1 MVMLAINLVACGD
14 DKEDGDKEITPSIV
28 GTWKLTVDKGYT
40 HTHVTFTKDGT
51 FSYTSTDE
59 LDYEEHGTYKI
70 VDNLLYQMFS
80 DEDEWVIGEILLLNS
95 ETLSIQDLDDD
106 GVTPRGKPYSYQ
118 RVEQQIRQIQN
129 SKGGID
135 YSLPPSF
142 INLTQTSQVES

>member
-1 MVMLAINLVACGD
+1 MKNLKHLGMALLMVMLAINLVACGD

-59 LDYEEHGTYKI
+59 LEHGTYKI

-118 RVEQQIRQIQN
+118 RVE
-129 SKGGID
+129 
-135 YSLPPSF
+135 
-142 INLTQTSQVES
+142 

>member
-1 MVMLAINLVACGD
+1 MKNLKHLGMALLMVMLAINLVACGD

-80 DEDEWVIGEILLLNS
+80 DEDEWVIGEIRLLNS

-118 RVEQQIRQIQN
+118 RVE
-129 SKGGID
+129 
-135 YSLPPSF
+135 
-142 INLTQTSQVES
+142 

>member
-1 MVMLAINLVACGD
+1 MKNLKHLGMALLMVMLAINLVACGD

-51 FSYTSTDE
+51 FSYTSADE

-118 RVEQQIRQIQN
+118 RVE
-129 SKGGID
+129 
-135 YSLPPSF
+135 
-142 INLTQTSQVES
+142 

>member
-1 MVMLAINLVACGD
+1 MSQLVIKRMKNLKHLGMALLMVMLAINLVACGD

-118 RVEQQIRQIQN
+118 RVE
-129 SKGGID
+129 
-135 YSLPPSF
+135 
-142 INLTQTSQVES
+142 

>member
-1 MVMLAINLVACGD
+1 MKNLKHLGMALLMVMLAINLVACGD

-59 LDYEEHGTYKI
+59 LDEEHGTYKI

-118 RVEQQIRQIQN
+118 RVE
-129 SKGGID
+129 
-135 YSLPPSF
+135 
-142 INLTQTSQVES
+142 

>member
-1 MVMLAINLVACGD
+1 MKNLKHLGMALLMVMLAINLVACGD

-40 HTHVTFTKDGT
+40 HTHVTFTEDGT

-118 RVEQQIRQIQN
+118 RVE
-129 SKGGID
+129 
-135 YSLPPSF
+135 
-142 INLTQTSQVES
+142 

>member
-1 MVMLAINLVACGD
+1 MALLMVMLAINLVACGD

-106 GVTPRGKPYSYQ
+106 GVTPRGKPYSFQ
-118 RVEQQIRQIQN
+118 RVE
-129 SKGGID
+129 
-135 YSLPPSF
+135 
-142 INLTQTSQVES
+142 

>member
-1 MVMLAINLVACGD
+1 MKNLKHLGMALLMVMLAINLVACGD

-28 GTWKLTVDKGYT
+28 GTWKLTVDKRYT

-118 RVEQQIRQIQN
+118 RVE
-129 SKGGID
+129 
-135 YSLPPSF
+135 
-142 INLTQTSQVES
+142 

>member
-1 MVMLAINLVACGD
+1 MKNLKHLGMALLMVMLAINLVACGD

-28 GTWKLTVDKGYT
+28 GTWKLTEDKGYT

-118 RVEQQIRQIQN
+118 RVE
-129 SKGGID
+129 
-135 YSLPPSF
+135 
-142 INLTQTSQVES
+142 

>member
-1 MVMLAINLVACGD
+1 MKNLKHLGMALLMVMLAINLVACGD

-51 FSYTSTDE
+51 FSYTSTGE

-118 RVEQQIRQIQN
+118 RVE
-129 SKGGID
+129 
-135 YSLPPSF
+135 
-142 INLTQTSQVES
+142 

>member
-1 MVMLAINLVACGD
+1 MKNLKHLGMALLMVMLAINLVACGD

-59 LDYEEHGTYKI
+59 LDYEELGTYKI

-118 RVEQQIRQIQN
+118 RVE
-129 SKGGID
+129 
-135 YSLPPSF
+135 
-142 INLTQTSQVES
+142 

>member
-1 MVMLAINLVACGD
+1 M
-14 DKEDGDKEITPSIV
+14 
-28 GTWKLTVDKGYT
+28 DKGYT

-118 RVEQQIRQIQN
+118 RVE
-129 SKGGID
+129 
-135 YSLPPSF
+135 
-142 INLTQTSQVES
+142 

>member
-1 MVMLAINLVACGD
+1 MKNLKHLGMALLMVMLAINLVACGD

-106 GVTPRGKPYSYQ
+106 GVTPRGKPCSYQ
-118 RVEQQIRQIQN
+118 RVE
-129 SKGGID
+129 
-135 YSLPPSF
+135 
-142 INLTQTSQVES
+142 

>member
-1 MVMLAINLVACGD
+1 MKNLKHLGMALLMVMLAINLVACGD

-59 LDYEEHGTYKI
+59 LDYEEHGTDKI

-118 RVEQQIRQIQN
+118 RVE
-129 SKGGID
+129 
-135 YSLPPSF
+135 
-142 INLTQTSQVES
+142 

>member
-1 MVMLAINLVACGD
+1 MKNLKHLGMALLMVMLAINLVACGD

-95 ETLSIQDLDDD
+95 ETLTMQDLDDD

-118 RVEQQIRQIQN
+118 RVE
-129 SKGGID
+129 
-135 YSLPPSF
+135 
-142 INLTQTSQVES
+142 

>member
-1 MVMLAINLVACGD
+1 MALLMVMLAINLVACGD

-40 HTHVTFTKDGT
+40 HTHVTFTKDGA

-118 RVEQQIRQIQN
+118 RVE
-129 SKGGID
+129 
-135 YSLPPSF
+135 
-142 INLTQTSQVES
+142 

>member
-1 MVMLAINLVACGD
+1 MALLVVVLAVGLVACGG
-14 DKEDGDKEITPSIV
+14 DKEGGDKEITPSIV

-80 DEDEWVIGEILLLNS
+80 DEDEWAIGEILLLNS

-118 RVEQQIRQIQN
+118 RVE
-129 SKGGID
+129 
-135 YSLPPSF
+135 
-142 INLTQTSQVES
+142 

>member
-1 MVMLAINLVACGD
+1 MALLMVMLAINLVACGD

-70 VDNLLYQMFS
+70 VDNLLYEMFS

-118 RVEQQIRQIQN
+118 RVE
-129 SKGGID
+129 
-135 YSLPPSF
+135 
-142 INLTQTSQVES
+142 

>member
-1 MVMLAINLVACGD
+1 MKNLKHLGMALLMVMLAIHLVACGD

-118 RVEQQIRQIQN
+118 RVE
-129 SKGGID
+129 
-135 YSLPPSF
+135 
-142 INLTQTSQVES
+142 

>member
-1 MVMLAINLVACGD
+1 MALLMVMLAINLVACGD

-118 RVEQQIRQIQN
+118 RGE
-129 SKGGID
+129 
-135 YSLPPSF
+135 
-142 INLTQTSQVES
+142 

>member
-1 MVMLAINLVACGD
+1 MTLLMVMLAINLVACGD

-80 DEDEWVIGEILLLNS
+80 DEDEWAIGEILLLNS

-118 RVEQQIRQIQN
+118 RVEYRYKIGKAALITLCRL
-129 SKGGID
+129 S
-135 YSLPPSF
+135 
-142 INLTQTSQVES
+142 

>member
-1 MVMLAINLVACGD
+1 MKNLKHLVMVLLMAMLAINLVACGD

-59 LDYEEHGTYKI
+59 LDYEERGTYKI

-80 DEDEWVIGEILLLNS
+80 DEDEWAIGKILLLNS

-106 GVTPRGKPYSYQ
+106 GVTPYGKPYSYQ
-118 RVEQQIRQIQN
+118 RVE
-129 SKGGID
+129 
-135 YSLPPSF
+135 
-142 INLTQTSQVES
+142 

>member
-1 MVMLAINLVACGD
+1 MKNLKHLGMALLMVMLSINLVACGD

-118 RVEQQIRQIQN
+118 RVE
-129 SKGGID
+129 
-135 YSLPPSF
+135 
-142 INLTQTSQVES
+142 

>member
-1 MVMLAINLVACGD
+1 MKNLKHLGMALLMVMLAINLVACGD

-118 RVEQQIRQIQN
+118 RV
-129 SKGGID
+129 D
-135 YSLPPSF
+135 
-142 INLTQTSQVES
+142 

>member
-1 MVMLAINLVACGD
+1 MKNLKHLGMALLMVMLAINLVACGY

-118 RVEQQIRQIQN
+118 RVE
-129 SKGGID
+129 
-135 YSLPPSF
+135 
-142 INLTQTSQVES
+142 

>member
-1 MVMLAINLVACGD
+1 MKNLKHLGMALLMVMLAINLVACGD

-59 LDYEEHGTYKI
+59 LDYEEHGTYQI

-118 RVEQQIRQIQN
+118 RVE
-129 SKGGID
+129 
-135 YSLPPSF
+135 
-142 INLTQTSQVES
+142 

>member
-1 MVMLAINLVACGD
+1 MKNLKHLGMALLMVMLAINIVASGD

-118 RVEQQIRQIQN
+118 RVE
-129 SKGGID
+129 
-135 YSLPPSF
+135 
-142 INLTQTSQVES
+142 

>member
-1 MVMLAINLVACGD
+1 MALLMVMLAINLVACGD

-51 FSYTSTDE
+51 FSYTSTGE

-118 RVEQQIRQIQN
+118 RVE
-129 SKGGID
+129 
-135 YSLPPSF
+135 
-142 INLTQTSQVES
+142 

>member
-1 MVMLAINLVACGD
+1 MKNLKHLGMTLLMVMLAINLVACGD

-80 DEDEWVIGEILLLNS
+80 DEDEWAIGKILLLNS

-118 RVEQQIRQIQN
+118 RVE
-129 SKGGID
+129 
-135 YSLPPSF
+135 
-142 INLTQTSQVES
+142 

>member
-1 MVMLAINLVACGD
+1 MALLMVMLAINLVACGD

-118 RVEQQIRQIQN
+118 RVE
-129 SKGGID
+129 
-135 YSLPPSF
+135 
-142 INLTQTSQVES
+142 

>member
-1 MVMLAINLVACGD
+1 MKNLKHLGMALLMVMLAINLVACGD

-80 DEDEWVIGEILLLNS
+80 DEDEWVIGEILSLNS

-118 RVEQQIRQIQN
+118 RVE
-129 SKGGID
+129 
-135 YSLPPSF
+135 
-142 INLTQTSQVES
+142 

>member
-1 MVMLAINLVACGD
+1 MKNLKHLGMALLMVMLAINLVACGD

-106 GVTPRGKPYSYQ
+106 GVTPRG
-118 RVEQQIRQIQN
+118 
-129 SKGGID
+129 
-135 YSLPPSF
+135 
-142 INLTQTSQVES
+142 

>member
-1 MVMLAINLVACGD
+1 MKNLKHLGMALLMVMLAINLVACGD

-118 RVEQQIRQIQN
+118 RVE
-129 SKGGID
+129 
-135 YSLPPSF
+135 
-142 INLTQTSQVES
+142 